1 MLYTEDIK
9 GGEPMIKTIEKKFDM
24 VEMLHY
30 YWQVTSE
37 RGKVGEAYI
46 IDVAN
51 RPEMKYIYDEE
62 FNEEEARKV
71 LSCIS
76 NSEPLNS
83 KSRKARKFWNN
94 NMWMLEDL
102 EYTDMM
108 ITPVKTLNLD
118 SLIDKVNT
126 KIENPKYEEVEVL
139 FIPSTDEEYLIKENK
154 LIINFFRVK
163 PDLYEEGKV
172 TIGEL
177 PFIDFIEEKL
187 IELLGE

>member
-1 MLYTEDIK
+1 
-9 GGEPMIKTIEKKFDM
+9 MIKTIKKKFDM
-24 VEMLHY
+24 VEMLYY

-51 RPEMKYIYDEE
+51 RLEMKYIYDEE

-118 SLIDKVNT
+118 SLIDKINT
-126 KIENPKYEEVEVL
+126 RIENPKYEEVEVL